1 MFIKYPSLV
10 NHYNVDP
17 DYVDLA
23 MQVVITEKLDGSNI
37 SLCIEPHKRYR
48 LASRNRLVDDTWNG
62 ACDCIPPD
70 TIERIQEYANRYNC
84 KVNLFGEI
92 FSSKI
97 LKRIPYGR
105 TKIRWYDLFL
115 NTSPTSTN
123 NYYLFLSEI
132 GNILKL
138 HPLLITSLKEALQL
152 DVEGRDSGYADA
164 KAEGIVIRPWSEPIF
179 NAKVHGIKKKSVAFI
194 ERAAKVNTDKNV
206 DMSPKLREYITY
218 LTSNR
223 VLSILSK
230 EEVIDKK
237 YIGDYIKLVARDALV
252 DYEKDTGTLL
262 AEERRTL
269 LKSSGKV
276 IAPLVIKEIK
286 V

>member
-92 FSSKI
+92 FSSEI

-223 VLSILSK
+223 VLSI
-230 EEVIDKK
+230 
-237 YIGDYIKLVARDALV
+237 R
-252 DYEKDTGTLL
+252 
-262 AEERRTL
+262 
-269 LKSSGKV
+269 
-276 IAPLVIKEIK
+276 
-286 V
+286 